1 LKRVL
6 LCDFDGTIVT
16 IDTCEFLLDTF
27 VKEDW
32 RTFNTFLER
41 GEITL
46 EECTRKQLSMLNISE
61 EEALKAL
68 EKVTSFRPHFTELVD
83 LCDAQ
88 GICFVVVSGGLDF
101 VIKHFL
107 GTQDLE
113 KLVRVYTATSRI
125 TSNGIELSFPEFV
138 DCTSLDFKEDL
149 VKQYNEQGFR
159 TIYVGD
165 GLSDFNAV
173 RRVDFLFVIKDS
185 KLAELCKRERIPHR
199 EITNFHEVIK
209 SLNDTPSP
217 SSR

>member
-32 RTFNTFLER
+32 RAFNTFLER

-46 EECTRKQLSMLNISE
+46 EECTRAQLSMLNLSE
-61 EEALKAL
+61 EEALEAL

-83 LCDAQ
+83 HCVAQ
-88 GICFVVVSGGLDF
+88 GIRFIVVSGGLDF

-107 GTQDLE
+107 RVGGLE
-113 KLVRVYTATSRI
+113 KPVRVHSATSRI
-125 TSNGIELSFPEFV
+125 TRDGIELSFPELV

-149 VKQYNEQGFR
+149 FKQYNKQGFR

-173 RRVDFLFVIKDS
+173 RRADFLFVIKDS
-185 KLAELCKRERIPHR
+185 KLAELCKRENLPHC
-199 EITNFHEVIK
+199 EITDFQEVIK
-209 SLNDTPSP
+209 SLIDAPSP

>member
-61 EEALKAL
+61 EEALKTL
-68 EKVTSFRPHFTELVD
+68 EKVTSFRPHFTEVVD
-83 LCDAQ
+83 QCDIL
-88 GICFVVVSGGLDF
+88 GMRFIVVSGGLDF

-107 GTQDLE
+107 GVKGLE
-113 KLVRVYTATSRI
+113 KRVRVYSATSRI
-125 TSNGIELSFPEFV
+125 TRDSIELSFPKLV

-149 VKQYNEQGFR
+149 VKQYNKQGFR

-165 GLSDFNAV
+165 GLSDYNAV
-173 RRVDFLFVIKDS
+173 RRADFLFVIKDS
-185 KLAELCKRERIPHR
+185 KLAELCKRENVPHR
-199 EITNFHEVIK
+199 EITDFQEVMK

>member
-1 LKRVL
+1 MKRVL

-16 IDTCEFLLDTF
+16 LDTCEFLLDTF

-61 EEALKAL
+61 EGALKTL
-68 EKVTSFRPHFTELVD
+68 EKVTSFRPRFTELVD
-83 LCDAQ
+83 QCDAL
-88 GICFVVVSGGLDF
+88 GIRFIVVSGGLDF

-107 GTQDLE
+107 MRKGLE
-113 KLVRVYTATSRI
+113 KRVRVYSATSRI
-125 TSNGIELSFPEFV
+125 TGDGIELSFPELV

-149 VKQYNEQGFR
+149 VKQYKKQGFR

-173 RRVDFLFVIKDS
+173 RRADFLFVVKDS
-185 KLAELCKRERIPHR
+185 KLAELCEKENIPYH
-199 EITNFHEVIK
+199 EITDFLEVIK
-209 SLNDTPSP
+209 SLNDAPSP

>member
-1 LKRVL
+1 MKWVL

-61 EEALKAL
+61 EGALKTL

-83 LCDAQ
+83 YCDTLGMRFIVA
-88 GICFVVVSGGLDF
+88 SGGLDF

-107 GTQDLE
+107 RIKGLE
-113 KLVRVYTATSRI
+113 KRVRVYSATSRI
-125 TSNGIELSFPEFV
+125 TRDGIELSFPELV
-138 DCTSLDFKEDL
+138 YCTSLDFKEDL
-149 VKQYNEQGFR
+149 VKQYNKQGFK

-173 RRVDFLFVIKDS
+173 RRADFLFVIKDS
-185 KLAELCKRERIPHR
+185 RLAELCKRKNILHH
-199 EITNFHEVIK
+199 EITDFQEIIK
-209 SLNDTPSP
+209 SLNDALLP
-217 SSR
+217 SS

>member
-1 LKRVL
+1 MKRVL

-27 VKEDW
+27 AKEDW
-32 RTFNTFLER
+32 RTFNTSLER

-61 EEALKAL
+61 EKALKTL

-83 LCDAQ
+83 HCDAL
-88 GICFVVVSGGLDF
+88 GTSFIVVSGGLDF

-107 GTQDLE
+107 RIKGLE
-113 KLVRVYTATSRI
+113 KRVRVYSATSRI
-125 TSNGIELSFPEFV
+125 TRDGIELSFPELV
-138 DCTSLDFKEDL
+138 YCTSLDFKEDL
-149 VKQYNEQGFR
+149 VKLYNKQGFR

-173 RRVDFLFVIKDS
+173 RRADFLFVIKES
-185 KLAELCKRERIPHR
+185 KLAELCKRENIPHQ
-199 EITNFHEVIK
+199 EITDFQEVTK
-209 SLNDTPSP
+209 SLNDAPSP